1 MSRKLKRL
9 TLQYS
14 YLLLEKEEV
23 DEICSDVEPQ
33 LREYM
38 EKHYPEYYDTF
49 YSTSDEPEKIEEPK
63 EDEEKKE
70 IPKNGDIKK
79 LYRKIASKIHPDKT
93 GKDKDAELFAKA
105 AKAYRENDIA
115 TILDIAGSLNMEIV
129 ELSPESI
136 FLLSENVK
144 TLSEGIDSK
153 KKTASWAW
161 HHSENEE
168 EKAAIIKMILLAKG
182 VQDMKKNKVK
192 VNFSVQP
199 EDVRAIAANSMN
211 HIIERFKNRY
221 DKNIELIAAGC
232 GFRKRYGYFR
242 GYRKYV

>member
-1 MSRKLKRL
+1 MTIYNMSRKIKRL

-23 DEICSDVEPQ
+23 DEICSDIEPQ

-38 EKHYPEYYDTF
+38 KKHYPEHYDTF
-49 YSTSDEPEKIEEPK
+49 YSISKEVGTPDDTNSEEI
-63 EDEEKKE
+63 DEEVEEEEK

-79 LYRKIASKIHPDKT
+79 LYRKIANKIHPDKSSEEE
-93 GKDKDAELFAKA
+93 DAVLFAKA
-105 AKAYRENDIA
+105 AKAYKENDIA
-115 TILDIAGSLNMEIV
+115 TILDIASSLNMEMV

-161 HHSENEE
+161 HQSKTEE
-168 EKAAIIKMILLAKG
+168 EKVTIIKMILFAKG
-182 VQDMKKNKVK
+182 VQ
-192 VNFSVQP
+192 
-199 EDVRAIAANSMN
+199 A
-211 HIIERFKNRY
+211 
-221 DKNIELIAAGC
+221 
-232 GFRKRYGYFR
+232 
-242 GYRKYV
+242 